1 MAELDAINYYLQQ
14 GKLFSDE
21 KLKKVHDDIA
31 REEITHFGEFLRLL
45 YLLNKEEFNYI
56 VKGWN
61 EASKL
66 IGDQETFPIPL
77 EVKERSEPKSE
88 GGNPGR
94 NGEVSDQVMRYLNEG
109 LSSRRIREIGNVV
122 NYPKNSVTVYDLIEE
137 KEGITQGENSTLYPL
152 PRLKETVKVRFDA
165 DPVSAS
171 NALVSAGALYAR
183 KEDSLLLT
191 EHPLSPTKRSTK
203 QRVTD
208 WTVPG
213 NIALDIVKAIETLYS
228 SGYSKGI
235 YAVVPPGTYSMLHRV
250 VDKTGTLEIELIKST
265 VNLVI
270 SEQVKDHILVTAK
283 PGFFILESTPVTVDY
298 LGREGTNEV
307 YMIWGRLAPYVL
319 DSRAVVLIGPGD

>member
-1 MAELDAINYYLQQ
+1 MFSSDPTALLRKESLDKDEMIRALRGALMAELDAINYYLQQ

-45 YLLNKEEFNYI
+45 YPLNKEEFNYI

-152 PRLKETVKVRFDA
+152 PRLTETVKVRFDA

-171 NALVSAGALYAR
+171 NALVSAGARYAR

-191 EHPLSPTKRSTK
+191 EHPLSRLSLHFHFNHFMFIHDRVQGLSPQPPT
-203 QRVTD
+203 
-208 WTVPG
+208 
-213 NIALDIVKAIETLYS
+213 
-228 SGYSKGI
+228 
-235 YAVVPPGTYSMLHRV
+235 
-250 VDKTGTLEIELIKST
+250 
-265 VNLVI
+265 
-270 SEQVKDHILVTAK
+270 
-283 PGFFILESTPVTVDY
+283 
-298 LGREGTNEV
+298 
-307 YMIWGRLAPYVL
+307 
-319 DSRAVVLIGPGD
+319 